1 MRVTLLS
8 GGVGGARMAR
18 GFARIPDVDLFVVVN
33 VGDDASNHGLR
44 VSPDI
49 DTVLYTL
56 AGLDGPNGWGRADD
70 SFIVNEEL
78 GRLGV
83 DNTFR
88 LGDLDLALKLARTGW
103 MAAGI
108 PLSEV
113 TARLSGA
120 LAVTPTVRPATD
132 GELRTEIGLT
142 DGTWISFQE
151 YFVHRGHSDEVAAV
165 RFRGEGD
172 VTAGP
177 EGLDAIAGAD
187 LLVIAPSNPP
197 LSIWPILAVDG
208 VSEAVTNH
216 PDTVAVSPLI
226 GGKALKGPADRVLLS
241 LGFPEGNAGV
251 AAAYDGLIH
260 TLVVDQSDRGTTPAD
275 VDEVS
280 EETRI
285 GPPEAAERLAR
296 AILAR

>member
-1 MRVTLLS
+1 
-8 GGVGGARMAR
+8 MAR

-56 AGLDGPNGWGRADD
+56 AGFDGPNGWGRADD

-113 TARLSGA
+113 TARLSDA

-165 RFRGEGD
+165 RFRGEGE

-177 EGLDAIAGAD
+177 EVLDAIAGAD

-208 VSEAVTNH
+208 VSAAVTNH

-260 TLVVDQSDRGTTPAD
+260 TLVVDQSDRGTAPAD